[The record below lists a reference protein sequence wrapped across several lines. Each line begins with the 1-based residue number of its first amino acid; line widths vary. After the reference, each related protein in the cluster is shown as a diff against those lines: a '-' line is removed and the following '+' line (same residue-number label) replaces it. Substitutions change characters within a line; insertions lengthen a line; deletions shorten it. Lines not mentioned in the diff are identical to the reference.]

1 MIILLRHAASD
12 AEIADLRQHLG
23 ELGFE
28 SSRLDD
34 ARGRALEA
42 HGHHVQ
48 ELLALLSH
56 PAVEDLLASETK
68 ASDEEPL
75 WPHGALQIS
84 IIFVLIVAALLV
96 LIAVAPAGLGD
107 RADLG
112 AIPPAG
118 ASEWYMRPLATFLKM
133 FPPVLGGILVLLL
146 WIGLVF
152 WPFLDRKRES
162 GPRARRIAL
171 LVRIMGALLIVVMIA
186 LALVPIP

>member
-1 MIILLRHAASD
+1 MIILLRHDASD
-12 AEIADLRQHLG
+12 TEIAELRQQLG

-68 ASDEEPL
+68 ATDEEPL
-75 WPHGALQIS
+75 WPHGALQLS
-84 IIFVLIVAALLV
+84 ILLFLILAVLLV
-96 LIAVAPAGLGD
+96 LVAVAPAGLGD

-112 AIPPAG
+112 AIPPDG
-118 ASEWYMRPLATFLKM
+118 ASEWYMRPLATFLHT
-133 FPPVLGGILVLLL
+133 FPPVVGGILVLLL

-152 WPFLDRKRES
+152 WPFLDRERGD

-171 LVRIMGALLIVVMIA
+171 LVRIMGALLIVAMIVF
-186 LALVPIP
+186 ALVPLP